1 MDPADTSAGE
11 MITLFEYF
19 ARLAAK
25 SSANQS
31 SHHQP
36 ARAGSMQVASCRPKV
51 QQPSYQPT
59 PQPAP
64 QSLRLGIV
72 RLQPACS
79 ERVSQPSTHQV
90 PVCSPQACPG
100 PQQALVKQWSSQ
112 DHVQQSRYVGTR
124 LAIFTGNR
132 GASKRRRGSHGTRQH
147 WQSHQCSSTL
157 SPQPRSSESSL
168 PSLPEPLLPSHSEPL
183 LPSAPESESPLPDS
197 PVYQPAA
204 QPTPV
209 SLSLLEDLPASVFQL
224 EDLLTTILQLEA
236 LPTSVSRSEVLLA
249 PIPAPHSAPR
259 LPPIPAL
266 RSAPRL
272 APVPAPCSAPRQAPV
287 PAPRSTPVPAHR
299 ATQAPGSLL
308 AAQLIPVPRFM
319 FLAPADPSSWLS
331 CLLFAGLHSG
341 RPVIRLQPLTLT
353 LSSSPASP
361 EGLRM

>member
-36 ARAGSMQVASCRPKV
+36 ARAGSMQVANCRPKV

-197 PVYQPAA
+197 TANLRAA
-204 QPTPV
+204 PPQTSWKRCSRNSTACLTRPTRYIPDCL
-209 SLSLLEDLPASVFQL
+209 SSTLECCILSLITVFEFEFEFAWLASRCSVDLKL
-224 EDLLTTILQLEA
+224 
-236 LPTSVSRSEVLLA
+236 
-249 PIPAPHSAPR
+249 
-259 LPPIPAL
+259 
-266 RSAPRL
+266 
-272 APVPAPCSAPRQAPV
+272 
-287 PAPRSTPVPAHR
+287 
-299 ATQAPGSLL
+299 
-308 AAQLIPVPRFM
+308 
-319 FLAPADPSSWLS
+319 
-331 CLLFAGLHSG
+331 
-341 RPVIRLQPLTLT
+341 
-353 LSSSPASP
+353 
-361 EGLRM
+361 